1 MRRAVETAQVIAE
14 ACGLAIKTCPELHE
28 RRMGSMSGQS
38 HSEGWPIYEAT
49 KEQWM
54 LGRLNFTHEGGESF
68 IAMQHRALTA
78 FISLMD
84 QNRGETIVIIAHGVI
99 NRVLLCSML
108 EGYSPA
114 DFDRISIDFVGVHD
128 LRWDGATLQRADFWP
143 GEPIPAVS

>member
-28 RRMGSMSGQS
+28 RRMGAMSGQS
-38 HSEGWPIYEAT
+38 RSEGWPIYEAT
-49 KEQWM
+49 KEHWKA
-54 LGRLNFTHEGGESF
+54 GRPEFTHDGGESF
-68 IAMQHRALTA
+68 DAMQRRAFPAFRAL
-78 FISLMD
+78 LDRHMG
-84 QNRGETIVIIAHGVI
+84 QTIAIVAHGVV